1 MREDLAR
8 VRSESDEADRC
19 RGDQGGV
26 VGLCG
31 GVREF
36 HFDGNRIE
44 QGSKRGA
51 AQQDKSYPRNQSDTL
66 PRSCKDS
73 STLKS

>member
-19 RGDQGGV
+19 RGVQGGA
-26 VGLCG
+26 VGLSG

-51 AQQDKSYPRNQSDTL
+51 AQQDKSYRKTSRTL
-66 PRSCKDS
+66 YLDS
-73 STLKS
+73 VRTALL